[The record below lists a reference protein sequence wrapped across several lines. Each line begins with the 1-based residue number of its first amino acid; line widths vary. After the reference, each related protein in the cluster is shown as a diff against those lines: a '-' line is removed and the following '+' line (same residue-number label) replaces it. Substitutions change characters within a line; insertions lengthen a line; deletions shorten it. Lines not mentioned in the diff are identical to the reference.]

1 MKVSPSKDY
10 HDYVFQDGRFI
21 GAFEEMYQNV
31 DDPWHHGNAT
41 DIHYDLSLLLLKRYA
56 DQPGKVLDVGC
67 GKGAFTA
74 RLKGNFPAYRITG
87 VDIAPTAIK
96 KARQEYG
103 HMGIEFITLDV
114 REYQGI
120 ADRVGKDFG
129 LVVMSDIMWYVL
141 PEFENMMRYLDRIVV
156 KDGWLL
162 ISQSFCQPE
171 EQKYGSD
178 TVSSPQEM
186 MRLIPYR
193 VVEMIEANRFSNHH
207 AVMLYQV

>member
-1 MKVSPSKDY
+1 MP
-10 HDYVFQDGRFI
+10 
-21 GAFEEMYQNV
+21 
-31 DDPWHHGNAT
+31 DDPIQETIAT
-41 DIHYDLSLLLLKRYA
+41 YDAAAAAFA
-56 DQPGKVLDVGC
+56 DRTCGLDLEAQLARLAARLGLGARVLDVGC

-74 RLKGNFPAYRITG
+74 RLKENFPAYRITG

-103 HMGIEFITLDV
+103 HLGIEFITLDV
-114 REYQGI
+114 REYQNM
-120 ADRVGKDFG
+120 ADRAGKDFG

-141 PEFENMMRYLDRIVV
+141 PEFEKMVRYLDRIIA
-156 KDGWLL
+156 KGGWLL

-178 TVSSPQEM
+178 IVSSPQEM

-207 AVMLYQV
+207 AVILYQV